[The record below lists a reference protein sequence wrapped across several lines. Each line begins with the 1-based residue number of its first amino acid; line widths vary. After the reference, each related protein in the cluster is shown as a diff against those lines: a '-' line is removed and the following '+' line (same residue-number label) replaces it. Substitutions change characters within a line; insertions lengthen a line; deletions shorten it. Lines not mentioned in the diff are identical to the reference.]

1 MTPITLD
8 FSNMMTDRLG
18 GGGVDADRL
27 GGDLAERFRSAHE
40 SVESARR
47 SGEMGFLEL
56 PYDSDGLGQAE
67 GLADRLEGHFDN
79 LVIIGIGGSA
89 LGAKTLRDALLGPL
103 WNERSNE
110 ERDGRP
116 RIYILDNVDPGA
128 VLDAVEP
135 LDLRRTLFNV
145 VSKSGSTAETMALY
159 LVIEGLLIEQ
169 VGPEKVRE
177 HFVFTTDPEN
187 GALRSIAEAE
197 GVNNL
202 PIPRNVGGRFSVLS
216 AVGLFPAALSGVDA
230 AELLAGAAR
239 ADEYCR
245 TPLLRENPAGL
256 MATLLHTAHSESG
269 ACIHVM
275 MPYSERLRSFSFW
288 FQQLWAESLGKA
300 LDRSGNLVHTG
311 PTPLPA
317 VGVTDQHAQL
327 QLFIEGPLDK
337 VIIFLALTG
346 ARRDLEIGTH
356 RASLSSVAYLG
367 GHTLGE
373 LMDAER
379 QATTEALRRCGR
391 PNMTFEIER
400 LDASTLGELFMLMFL
415 ATVYA
420 GALYDVN
427 PLDQPGVELGKDLT
441 YGLMGRE
448 GYDPPEPSEPDPRWR
463 LEQLSRG
470 SL

>member
-8 FSNMMTDRLG
+8 FSNMVMERLG
-18 GGGVDADRL
+18 VGGIVADRL
-27 GGDLAERFRSAHE
+27 RGDLAERFRTAHE
-40 SVESARR
+40 QVEASRR
-47 SGEMGFLEL
+47 SGDMGFLEL
-56 PYDSDGLGQAE
+56 PYDADGLDHTQE
-67 GLADRLEGHFDN
+67 LADRLEGRFEN
-79 LVIIGIGGSA
+79 LVMIGIGGSA
-89 LGAKTLRDALLGPL
+89 LGARTLRDALLGPL

-110 ERDGRP
+110 QREGRP
-116 RIYILDNVDPGA
+116 RMYILDNVDPGG
-128 VLDAVEP
+128 VLDVVEH

-159 LVIEGLLIEQ
+159 LVIEGLLIEEI
-169 VGPEKVRE
+169 GTERAGE

-187 GALRSIAEAE
+187 GPLRSIAEAE
-197 GVNNL
+197 GIESL

-216 AVGLFPAALSGVDA
+216 PVGLFPAALAGLDA
-230 AELLAGAAR
+230 AGLLAGAGR

-245 TPLLRENPAGL
+245 TPTLQENPAGL
-256 MATLLHTAHSESG
+256 MATLLHAAHSESG
-269 ACIHVM
+269 ASIHVM

-300 LDRSGNLVHTG
+300 HDRSGNIVHTG

-317 VGVTDQHAQL
+317 VGVTDQHAQV

-337 VIIFLALTG
+337 VVIFLALTG
-346 ARRDLEIGTH
+346 ERRDINIATH
-356 RASLSSVAYLG
+356 RAALPSAGYLG
-367 GHTLGE
+367 GHTVGQ

-379 QATTEALRRCGR
+379 QATAEVLRRSGR
-391 PNMTFEIER
+391 ANMTLEMEC
-400 LDASTLGELFMLMFL
+400 LDASTLGELFMLISV

-427 PLDQPGVELGKDLT
+427 PLDQPGVELGKQLT

-448 GYDPPEPSEPDPRWR
+448 GYDPPERSDPDIRWR
-463 LEQLSRG
+463 LAQG
-470 SL
+470 

>member
-8 FSNMMTDRLG
+8 FSNMVMERLG
-18 GGGVDADRL
+18 AGGIDPDRL
-27 GGDLAERFRSAHE
+27 GGDLADRFRTAHE
-40 SVESARR
+40 QVESSRR

-56 PYDSDGLGQAE
+56 PYDSDGLGHAQE
-67 GLADRLEGHFDN
+67 LADRLEGRFEN

-89 LGAKTLRDALLGPL
+89 LGARTLRDALLGPL

-110 ERDGRP
+110 EREGRP
-116 RIYILDNVDPGA
+116 RMYILDNVDPGA
-128 VLDAVEP
+128 VLEVLEH

-145 VSKSGSTAETMALY
+145 VSKSGSTPETMALF
-159 LVIEGLLIEQ
+159 LVIEGMLIEE
-169 VGPEKVRE
+169 VGTERAAE
-177 HFVFTTDPEN
+177 HFVFTTDPEK

-197 GVNNL
+197 GIESL
-202 PIPRNVGGRFSVLS
+202 PIPGNVGGRYSVLS
-216 AVGLFPAALSGVDA
+216 PVGLFPAALAGVDA
-230 AELLAGAAR
+230 AGLLSGAAR

-245 TPLLRENPAGL
+245 TPMLQKNPAGL

-269 ACIHVM
+269 ASIHVM

-300 LDRSGNLVHTG
+300 HDRSGNIVHTG

-317 VGVTDQHAQL
+317 VGVTDQHAQV

-337 VIIFLALTG
+337 VVIFLALTG
-346 ARRDLEIGTH
+346 ARRDMKIGTH
-356 RASLSSVAYLG
+356 RASMSSAGYLG
-367 GHTLGE
+367 GHTVGQ

-379 QATTEALRRCGR
+379 RATAEALRRSGR
-391 PNMTFEIER
+391 ANMTFEIEC
-400 LDASTLGELFMLMFL
+400 LDASTLGELFMLTSV

-427 PLDQPGVELGKDLT
+427 PLDQPGVDLGKQLT
-441 YGLMGRE
+441 FGLMGRE
-448 GYDPPEPSEPDPRWR
+448 GYDPPERSDPDGSWR
-463 LEQLSRG
+463 LGQG
-470 SL
+470 